1 MHFLALS
8 VLQIFNSRNLI
19 PDLKNSHSTK
29 SKLSVE
35 NLKAEIHSV
44 FPSRSTFEIQ
54 DKSYCLHCLAESIYW
69 VSAGNVYQ
77 EKLIE

>member
-8 VLQIFNSRNLI
+8 VHQIFNSRNLI
-19 PDLKNSHSTK
+19 PDFKKNSHSTK

-44 FPSRSTFEIQ
+44 FSSRSTFEIQ
-54 DKSYCLHCLAESIYW
+54 DKSLLFALFGRIDILGFCRECIPRET
-69 VSAGNVYQ
+69 
-77 EKLIE
+77 